1 MNDVIIIGAGV
12 AGLTAAIYARR
23 SGLSVLVFDKNIYGG
38 QLVNSNIIEN
48 YPGFDEISGVDLA
61 LNIYNQAIKQGVDI
75 RLENVKEVFLDEP
88 IKKIFTN
95 KSEYEARAVIIAN
108 GVNRR
113 KLKCKGEDE
122 FRGRGVSYC
131 ATCDGNFFKDREV
144 AIVGGGNT
152 SLEES
157 IFLSNVCKKVSLIYR
172 GDQLKGESALIK
184 SVESKENVDI
194 IYNTVVSEICG
205 VENVSHLM
213 LKNLNTNEEYKLQVS
228 GIFIAIGFEPNNSM
242 FKPFIDIN
250 DNGYI
255 ISNEECK
262 TNVDGVF
269 VAGDTRSK
277 SLRQIVTAESDG
289 ATAAVQAAKYLLK

>member
-75 RLENVKEVFLDEP
+75 KLENVKEVFLDEP
-88 IKKIFTN
+88 IKRIFTN
-95 KSEYEARAVIIAN
+95 KSEYEARAVIISN

-157 IFLSNVCKKVSLIYR
+157 IFLSNICKKVSLIYR
-172 GDQLKGESALIK
+172 GEQLKGENALIK

-194 IYNTVVSEICG
+194 ICNTVVSEICG
-205 VENVSHLM
+205 RENVSHLM
-213 LKNLNTNEEYKLQVS
+213 LKSLNTNEEYKLQVS
-228 GIFIAIGFEPNNSM
+228 GIFIAIGFEPSNSM
-242 FKPFIDIN
+242 FKPSVDID
-250 DNGYI
+250 DKGYI
-255 ISNEECK
+255 VSNEECK